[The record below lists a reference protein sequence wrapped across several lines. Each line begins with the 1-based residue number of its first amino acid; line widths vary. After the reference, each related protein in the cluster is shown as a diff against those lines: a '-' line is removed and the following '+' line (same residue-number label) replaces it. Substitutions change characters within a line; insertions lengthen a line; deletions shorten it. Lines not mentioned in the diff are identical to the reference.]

1 MPRTVHLALQDAN
14 RNWFSGRQ
22 VEECLVTVDR
32 GRQPLLEVAHV
43 TCDLAGLYLTS
54 GKQGQDDNAIY
65 GLKNYI
71 IYLICPILIHGLT
84 KVDINPYCLWAGA
97 IIRTPIDLVHV

>member
-1 MPRTVHLALQDAN
+1 MAWKSITCQLGKSRKLDLYEEQKLMRRDA
-14 RNWFSGRQ
+14 
-22 VEECLVTVDR
+22 
-32 GRQPLLEVAHV
+32 
-43 TCDLAGLYLTS
+43 S